1 MSEIQNPQNQPGMDK
16 SVILVFAVS
25 MILLVLAQQFLTK
38 PQPKSDSKP
47 EQKQTQSATS
57 TPGTTGVA
65 SASPAAAPVIPASLP
80 VSAVAATAESDTVV
94 ENDLYRITFTNRG
107 AQVKSWILKKYKD
120 NHGRPG
126 LELVHQ
132 QAAGQYGYPLSLWSY
147 DAALREKL
155 N

>member
-1 MSEIQNPQNQPGMDK
+1 MDK

-65 SASPAAAPVIPASLP
+65 SASPAAAPVIPASQP
-80 VSAVAATAESDTVV
+80 ASAVAATAESDTVV

-107 AQVKSWILKKYKD
+107 SKWQREWGVNMQGES
-120 NHGRPG
+120 
-126 LELVHQ
+126 
-132 QAAGQYGYPLSLWSY
+132 LSLPAEVRLTLSPPSHSLSLQ
-147 DAALREKL
+147 A
-155 N
+155 